1 MIGLS
6 SAGAFAAAPVGPLL
20 VAEPLASSPVIEE
33 LFGGID
39 RLVVP
44 VDVLRVTSPW
54 EGPLF
59 ALFDQIV
66 ASRAVGD
73 DEAVGG
79 GGVAPPPVAGA
90 AAPPPTV
97 GLVLPMIWTGS
108 APTPEVVL
116 ITDHVNLTLRGPL
129 SGRRPPSGPPT
140 FPSLSAIYQPALT
153 RRLLA
158 GRVYSEAAVAGV
170 ADAGRLTPFER
181 RALAEC
187 ACEGVCDCLVDA
199 VIVAAYHGLHVAAC
213 GIPRAARQG

>member
-6 SAGAFAAAPVGPLL
+6 PGGPSAAASVGALL
-20 VAEPLASSPVIEE
+20 VAEPLAAAPLIDE
-33 LFGGID
+33 LFGGVD
-39 RLVVP
+39 RFVARL
-44 VDVLRVTSPW
+44 DVLRVTTPW

-59 ALFDQIV
+59 ALFDELA
-66 ASRAVGD
+66 ASLAGD
-73 DEAVGG
+73 EEAGAGG
-79 GGVAPPPVAGA
+79 GAVAPPPA
-90 AAPPPTV
+90 V

-108 APTPEVVL
+108 APAPEVVL

-140 FPSLSAIYQPALT
+140 FPSLSAIYQPALL
-153 RRLLA
+153 RQLVA

-187 ACEGVCDCLVDA
+187 ACEAVCDCLVDA
-199 VIVAAYHGLHVAAC
+199 VIVAAHHGLHVAAC
-213 GIPRAARQG
+213 GIPQPAGHD